1 MRLLLA
7 RHPDRLSARHPLIIE
22 EFLELVYEGKV
33 EAVHAMITMLSDLHV
48 HGRNSRYLR
57 NLAGTPL
64 WELKTQS
71 RGGVKGGS
79 RVYLFVTQYDEAGIV
94 NCEVKD
100 EDGASMQKLKL
111 VLQVL
116 RAYTAGEPVF

>member
-100 EDGASMQKLKL
+100 EDGASTQKLKL